1 MKAPPRPNQVW
12 GGNWVG
18 IKAGFQVLG
27 SPRQNG
33 MEEEFGRSTGGE
45 RLNDEGQEGKVSGAQ
60 VLVRGE

>member
-1 MKAPPRPNQVW
+1 M
-12 GGNWVG
+12 G